1 MQEKALVG
9 ALSVIVKTK
18 CETDGSYVALDTA
31 VTRLSSS
38 AHLAGEGD
46 AGDVGL
52 HVAVAVLHRL
62 GHQQVL
68 VGVRPQSVQ
77 IHLAAE
83 RGTKQC

>member
-1 MQEKALVG
+1 MITNLQMDLFQAL
-9 ALSVIVKTK
+9 L
-18 CETDGSYVALDTA
+18 GS
-31 VTRLSSS
+31 SP
-38 AHLAGEGD
+38 HLAGEGD

-68 VGVRPQSVQ
+68 VGVRAQSVQ

-83 RGTKQC
+83 RDTKQC